1 MEADDALTLAL
12 DEIKSFLLSG
22 GESES
27 VVAVTTRTSSRDTT
41 RVVRDGSRGRMSLPS
56 PGEERD
62 DEYVPPSGE
71 PGLKYDVDSADNV
84 AMLTATSHGSPVSS
98 GESSTTD
105 PAPSTHDDPDG
116 TAPSTC
122 HDPTSCDGA
131 VPSTH
136 DDPDG
141 TAPSTCHDPTSCD
154 GAVPS
159 THDDQAVGTSD
170 SDHAEPTDNSSTP
183 DPSLLPTTEALLTLT
198 HSVPFSDDSTR
209 PTEALAVLDDP
220 SQSPA
225 DTVPS
230 PRHRAEFIPAD
241 EANAI
246 QAENSVTHDSYV
258 NVSAVEAVPFNARN
272 SAGSNEGDHVAGDH
286 FAENL
291 ENEGDVGRSPY
302 VHKVVVL
309 SYTLLALYVASRLF
323 HYSYIAIYRKT

>member
-1 MEADDALTLAL
+1 M
-12 DEIKSFLLSG
+12 
-22 GESES
+22 
-27 VVAVTTRTSSRDTT
+27 
-41 RVVRDGSRGRMSLPS
+41 
-56 PGEERD
+56 
-62 DEYVPPSGE
+62 
-71 PGLKYDVDSADNV
+71 
-84 AMLTATSHGSPVSS
+84 
-98 GESSTTD
+98 
-105 PAPSTHDDPDG
+105 
-116 TAPSTC
+116 
-122 HDPTSCDGA
+122 
-131 VPSTH
+131 
-136 DDPDG
+136 
-141 TAPSTCHDPTSCD
+141 
-154 GAVPS
+154 
-159 THDDQAVGTSD
+159 
-170 SDHAEPTDNSSTP
+170 
-183 DPSLLPTTEALLTLT
+183 LTLT

-323 HYSYIAIYRKT
+323 HYS